1 VSERLWRF
9 YIEDMLTYA
18 EQVLEYTQACD
29 QASFIADRMRYD
41 ATVRKLELIGE
52 AATHVPESERAAH
65 PEVPWRKIVALRNAL
80 IHGYLGIDND
90 VLWSVV
96 RNDVS
101 TLPSAL
107 RAVLERDIPDQG

>member
-1 VSERLWRF
+1 
-9 YIEDMLTYA
+9 M
-18 EQVLEYTQACD
+18 
-29 QASFIADRMRYD
+29 
-41 ATVRKLELIGE
+41 
-52 AATHVPESERAAH
+52 AH

-101 TLPSAL
+101 TLPAAL
-107 RAVLERDIPDQG
+107 RAVLERAS